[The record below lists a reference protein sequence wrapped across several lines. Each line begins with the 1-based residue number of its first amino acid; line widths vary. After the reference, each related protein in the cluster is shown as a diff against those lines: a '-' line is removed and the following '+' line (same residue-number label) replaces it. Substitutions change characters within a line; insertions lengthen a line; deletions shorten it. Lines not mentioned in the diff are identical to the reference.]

1 MTLLTGISLKL
12 PVFIDLRKTK
22 HLRSFQNSANNWF
35 TDVFSFLLHK
45 GTTEKSSQMPFTV
58 ITGRTV
64 AKIEKS
70 RTHRA
75 IDYQQVTERLLM
87 QVFANR
93 FFFSIY

>member
-12 PVFIDLRKTK
+12 PVFIDQGWQNICEVFNIQHTTGLQRFYHFCYIKGKLRNLRKCHFPSLLAV
-22 HLRSFQNSANNWF
+22 HLR
-35 TDVFSFLLHK
+35 
-45 GTTEKSSQMPFTV
+45 
-58 ITGRTV
+58 
-64 AKIEKS
+64 KIEKS